1 MLVVGLTG
9 GIGSGKSALAA
20 ELAALGV
27 PIIDADAVARRCVA
41 RGTPGLAAI
50 VARFGDGMLDEAG
63 SLDRSA
69 LAALVFAD
77 PAARRDL
84 EAITHP
90 CIRAGIE
97 ADLTALRSG
106 VEPPA
111 LAVVEHPLLVETG
124 GHDRVDRV
132 VVIEAPLD
140 LRIARLVS
148 GRGMSEADARD
159 RIAAQADDATRRA
172 VADHV
177 VTNDGDRSALAERA
191 AQLLAVLRA
200 EALPVDVEDEDA
212 GAGDVP

>member
-20 ELAALGV
+20 ELAGLGV
-27 PIIDADAVARRCVA
+27 PVIDADTVARRCVEP
-41 RGTPGLAAI
+41 GSPGLAAI
-50 VARFGDGMLDEAG
+50 VERFGDDVLDEAG

-69 LAALVFAD
+69 LAALVFVD
-77 PAARRDL
+77 PVARRDL
-84 EAITHP
+84 EEITHP
-90 CIRAGIE
+90 CIRAGID
-97 ADLTALRSG
+97 ADLAALRSAA
-106 VEPPA
+106 EPPD

-124 GHDRVDRV
+124 GHVRVDRV

-148 GRGMSEADARD
+148 GRAMSEEDARG

-172 VADHV
+172 VAHHV
-177 VTNDGDRSALAERA
+177 VTNDGDRAALAAQA

-200 EALPVDVEDEDA
+200 EHAVGADDA
-212 GAGDVP
+212 GARDPR